1 MALRLYYE
9 EPGIQLWCGA
19 NQEMLAELDPAS
31 IDLLLTDPP
40 YGVNTPVDNRRF
52 SGKGRLTG
60 ARTFGARTCVSARR
74 PVYGDCEPFDPTP
87 LLRFPRLVL
96 FGANHFASRLPDSGG
111 WIVWDKRKGL
121 EDMQNWP
128 FSEAELAWTNL
139 SGTVRMYRNR
149 WMGLVR
155 DSELGEHY
163 HPTQK
168 PVALMRWI
176 LERWTKQGDLI
187 LDPYCGSGPVLRAA
201 KDLGR
206 RAIGVEIYLE
216 YCDVVIKRLQQG
228 VLALDSLDAAE
239 A

>member
-1 MALRLYYE
+1 MALTLYYE
-9 EPGIQLWCGA
+9 EPWIQIWCGA
-19 NQEMLAELDPAS
+19 SQEMLAELDPAT

-40 YGVNTPVDNRRF
+40 YGIDTPVDNHRF
-52 SGKGRLTG
+52 SGGTKTGLRTSVG
-60 ARTFGARTCVSARR
+60 ARQ
-74 PVYGDCEPFDPTP
+74 PVYGDREPFDPTP

-111 WIVWDKRKGL
+111 WLVWDKRKGL

-155 DSELGEHY
+155 DSERGEHY

-176 LERWTKQGDLI
+176 LERWTKPGDLI
-187 LDPYCGSGPVLRAA
+187 LDPYCGSGPVLQAA

-206 RAIGVEIYLE
+206 RAIGVEICRE
-216 YCDVVIKRLQQG
+216 YCDIAIKRLAQG
-228 VLALDSLDAAE
+228 VLALEEPSHA
-239 A
+239 